1 MKILITG
8 ATGFLGSRLL
18 RTLLHE
24 GHDLTILKRSCSD
37 TRRIHDILSQIKAY
51 NLDTCGSEQI
61 FTTAG
66 TFDTIIHTAT
76 CYGRA
81 GESAAEI
88 LEANVVFPLRL
99 LQAASSSCTTT
110 FLNTDSSLAP
120 NLNFYALSKKQFRDW
135 GEMFARRGSIRFV
148 NIKLEHFFG
157 AGDDDS
163 KFITHIIRS
172 CLQNVPDLQLT
183 PGEQRRDFIHIED
196 VCSAYLLLLQK
207 AVACGESFQEF
218 ELGLGNPVTI
228 REIVEMIHRLTGSS
242 TTLNFGGVPYR
253 ENEVMES
260 GADVSALAALGWTPK
275 IRLPDGIRQTIE
287 LERTNQFALKGK
299 D

>member
-18 RTLLHE
+18 WALHHE

-37 TRRIHDILSQIKAY
+37 TRRIHDILSQIKVY
-51 NLDTCGSEQI
+51 DLDTCDFEQI
-61 FTTAG
+61 FTTTG

-76 CYGRA
+76 CYGRT
-81 GESAAEI
+81 GESAADM
-88 LEANVVFPLRL
+88 LDANVLFPLKL
-99 LQAASSSCTTT
+99 LQAVSSSCTTT

-135 GEMFARRGSIRFV
+135 GEMFAKRGSIRFI

-172 CLQNVPDLQLT
+172 CLQNIPDLQLT
-183 PGEQRRDFIHIED
+183 PGEQRRDFIHIDD
-196 VCSAYLLLLQK
+196 VCSAYLLLLRK
-207 AVACGESFQEF
+207 AIDGGESFLEY
-218 ELGLGNPVTI
+218 ELGSGNAVTI
-228 REIVEMIHRLTGSS
+228 REIVETIHRLIGSK

-260 GADVSALAALGWTPK
+260 RADVSALAALGWSPK

-287 LERTNQFALKGK
+287 LERTNNSL
-299 D
+299 